1 MITSKQDALV
11 TALALAITAP
21 NDKKADECV
30 KIADDLSKSMDR
42 KDVELAMKTVL
53 DKLTESLEGTWNDK

>member
-21 NDKKADECV
+21 SDEKAQECV
-30 KIADDLSKSMDR
+30 KIADSLSANMDR

-53 DKLTESLEGTWNDK
+53 DRLVESVEGKWNDK

>member
-30 KIADDLSKSMDR
+30 KIADNLSKSMDR

-53 DKLTESLEGTWNDK
+53 DKLVESLEGQPNVK

>member
-21 NDKKADECV
+21 SDEKAQECV
-30 KIADDLSKSMDR
+30 KIADSLSASMDR

-53 DKLTESLEGTWNDK
+53 DRLVESVEGKWNDK

>member
-21 NDKKADECV
+21 NDEKADECV
-30 KIADDLSKSMDR
+30 KIADSLSKSMNR

-53 DKLTESLEGTWNDK
+53 DKLVESLEGQPNVK